1 MPDED
6 NAHVEE
12 LLRGNSSE
20 FDYLFDKYQEFV
32 FRTVYG
38 IVGDEETARD
48 VAQEVFVL
56 AYRKIGLFRGT
67 SKFSTW
73 LYRIAVNKCSDYCRK
88 SVRQSR
94 LAALLGHHT
103 QPYTS
108 ALEMLDEQ
116 DAVQAALMQCPLG
129 HREVLVLRY
138 YRQMDID
145 EISDVLQISPAA
157 ARVRLHRAR
166 AVFRDKY
173 VSRSYPGGIPTCMG
187 EGNDAAK

>member
-6 NAHVEE
+6 YAHVRE
-12 LLRGNSSE
+12 LLQGNSAE
-20 FDYLFDKYQEFV
+20 FDYLFDKYQDYV

-38 IVGDEETARD
+38 IVGDEEAARD

-56 AYRKIGLFRGT
+56 AYRKIGSFKGT

-73 LYRIAVNKCSDYCRK
+73 LYRIAVNKASDYCRK
-88 SVRQSR
+88 CVRQSR
-94 LAALLGHHT
+94 LATLFGQNT
-103 QPYTS
+103 QQDRSPIDF
-108 ALEMLDEQ
+108 LDEQ

-138 YRQMDID
+138 YRQMDLP
-145 EISDVLQISPAA
+145 EISEVLDVTPAA

-173 VSRSYPGGIPTCMG
+173 VSKCYPGGIPTCMG